1 MLFHIFVSTM
11 ANALCMYRIFC
22 YTGHYLTPSLTPSWL
37 MLQQVNHDPLENH
50 TFPQMNGLANP
61 YCMMLG
67 CGAMASLAPIS
78 LLYWLIFILYCF
90 CHLFLSCFLFRQIFH
105 FLYSIICED
114 FQYVELLI
122 PFCGLR

>member
-1 MLFHIFVSTM
+1 M

-67 CGAMASLAPIS
+67 CSAMASLAPIS
-78 LLYWLIFILYCF
+78 FTPLGGLHPI
-90 CHLFLSCFLFRQIFH
+90 LFLPPL
-105 FLYSIICED
+105 L
-114 FQYVELLI
+114 ELLPLQTI
-122 PFCGLR
+122 FSLFV